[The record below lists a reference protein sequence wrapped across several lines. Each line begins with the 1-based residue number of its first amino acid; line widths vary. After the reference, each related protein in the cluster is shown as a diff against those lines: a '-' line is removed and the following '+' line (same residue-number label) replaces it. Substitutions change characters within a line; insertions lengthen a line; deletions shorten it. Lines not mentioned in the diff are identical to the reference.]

1 MNIKSMNENRISSLM
16 NTIEMRINNK
26 VGKKQERT
34 TFHRGATMKKQLPCI
49 VPNCRSRFEE

>member
-1 MNIKSMNENRISSLM
+1 LSSIKKKGLFLFD
-16 NTIEMRINNK
+16 
-26 VGKKQERT
+26 KQERT